1 MPRLLC
7 TILLGTLLALAGCGG
22 QDEST
27 AAQEELPETPGQTQ
41 EATPEPDS
49 DSGLVRADGDFEVDV
64 ISTGLEVPWDLT
76 FLPSGD
82 ALVTERAG
90 PIRLVGPGGEV
101 ASQPV
106 AEVEVSA
113 QGEGGLLGIDLDP
126 RFEDGQPFAYLF
138 VTTADGMEVQRWT
151 VEEDGSAMEMDG
163 VVLDGI
169 AAGPIHDSGRL
180 RFGPDGALYVLTGDA
195 GDESLPQDGTSLNG
209 KVLRLTPGQFRSST
223 TDPQIVSSGHR
234 NPQGLDWQPGSG
246 RLFATEHGPTCCD
259 EVNLIR
265 EGENYGWPEV
275 TGEDHG
281 DFTAPVQIYQ
291 DSIAPSG
298 ATFVSEEGSSWTGDY
313 VLAALAGGELHRL
326 ELDEADVVADEV
338 LLEGEYGR
346 LRAVVEAPDG
356 TLWVLTSNRDGRGS
370 PTEEDDRIIRLVP
383 PAGGEED
390 GEE

>member
-169 AAGPIHDSGRL
+169 AAGLIHDSGRL